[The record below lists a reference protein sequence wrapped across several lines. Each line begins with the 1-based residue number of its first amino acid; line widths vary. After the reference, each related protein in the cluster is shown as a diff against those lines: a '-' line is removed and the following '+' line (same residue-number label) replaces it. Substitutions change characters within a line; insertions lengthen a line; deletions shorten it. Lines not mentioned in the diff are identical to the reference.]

1 MKEIITT
8 FFTIFLAEIADKTQF
23 AVISF
28 AANSKS
34 PFNIWLGATLAFCLT
49 NLLGVLFGCLLCN
62 VFKPE
67 IMKYISGAVFI
78 LVGIWT
84 LISK

>member
-8 FFTIFLAEIADKTQF
+8 FITIFFAEIADKTQF

-28 AANSKS
+28 AANSKQ
-34 PFNIWLGATLAFCLT
+34 PFNIWLGATLAFCIT
-49 NLLGVLFGCLLCN
+49 NLLGIVFGCVLCN
-62 VFKPE
+62 FFKPDV
-67 IMKYISGAVFI
+67 MKYISGAVFI
-78 LVGIWT
+78 IIGIWT